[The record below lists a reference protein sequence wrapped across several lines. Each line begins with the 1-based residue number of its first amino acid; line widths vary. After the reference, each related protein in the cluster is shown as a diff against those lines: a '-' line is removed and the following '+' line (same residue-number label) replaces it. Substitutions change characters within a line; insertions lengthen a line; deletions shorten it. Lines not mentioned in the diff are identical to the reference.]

1 MEVPEELMK
10 KDSFDYYG
18 AHGLRIRV
26 TSERNDTKI
35 GFICGPDG
43 QRLDSA
49 DQTLMIFGPNR
60 TRAYKLYRSRFECD
74 GLLKDG
80 PYVTGFARMK
90 SAKAAV
96 GAFFPGQNM
105 VGLSPIGDAE
115 TEALRA
121 GWDAY

>member
-1 MEVPEELMK
+1 M
-10 KDSFDYYG
+10 DFYG
-18 AHGLRIRV
+18 AHGLRIAV
-26 TSERNDTKI
+26 THKVGDAKI
-35 GFICGPDG
+35 GYICAPDG
-43 QRLDSA
+43 QRMDATDS
-49 DQTLMIFGPNR
+49 LMIFGPNR

-80 PYVTGFARMK
+80 PFVTGFARLR

-105 VGLSPIGDAE
+105 VGLSPISDAE
-115 TEALRA
+115 TETLRA